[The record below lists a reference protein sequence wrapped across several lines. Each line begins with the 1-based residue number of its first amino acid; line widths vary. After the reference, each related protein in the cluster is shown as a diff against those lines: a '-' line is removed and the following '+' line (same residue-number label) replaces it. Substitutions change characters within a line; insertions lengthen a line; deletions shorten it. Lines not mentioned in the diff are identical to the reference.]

1 MIVYSGAM
9 LIGHFNFLMAFSS
22 AVAGNCGQR
31 NMGLVVLCT
40 YGQIP
45 TPGIPFSFLSINTDC
60 LWPC

>member
-1 MIVYSGAM
+1 M